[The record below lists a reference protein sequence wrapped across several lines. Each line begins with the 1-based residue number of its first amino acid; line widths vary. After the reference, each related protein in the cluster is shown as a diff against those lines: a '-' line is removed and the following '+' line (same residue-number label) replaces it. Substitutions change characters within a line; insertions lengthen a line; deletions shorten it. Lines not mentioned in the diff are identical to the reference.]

1 MTLRHLPVFAAAGL
15 FASCA
20 TTKPTAAPFDIADA
34 NGNGKVS
41 KEEFDAYMAKWT
53 FNRYDTNRDGKV
65 SFEEWKAADPTADMA
80 TFKKI
85 DTNGDGFVSPEEG
98 LAAVHKKGVFN
109 ELFATID
116 TNKDGMID
124 RAESAAYGDMFSAN
138 STNNFPGLKAR

>member
-1 MTLRHLPVFAAAGL
+1 MTLRHLSVFAAAGL

-20 TTKPTAAPFDIADA
+20 TTKPTVSPFDIADA

-98 LAAVHKKGVFN
+98 LAAVHRKGVFN

-124 RAESAAYGDMFSAN
+124 RAESAKYGDMFSEN